1 MGNNRYRN
9 LDSSY
14 YIRRKP
20 RRRKRINTAVILG
33 AIGTL
38 VLITVISVTLMLLNK
53 AKEAEDAADLTSIQE
68 TIPEEEVI
76 SEEVAAVPEEETVAE
91 PEVVV
96 KQLSP
101 EVASFADGYT
111 VNATGSTADIVSE
124 EVISENAVLIDV
136 DKAEVIAQRAANV
149 KLCPASMTKILTILV
164 AAEHV
169 TNLDDT
175 FTITRDITDYT
186 FSNGCSIVG
195 FEVDEVVTVRDLMY
209 GTILP
214 SGADAGLALATYV
227 AGSQEAFVDMMNAK
241 LEELGLSDTAHFTNC
256 VGIYD
261 EDHYCTLID
270 MAMIMKAAVE
280 NDLAREVL
288 SAHKYTTSVTEQHPE
303 GITISNWFLRRIEDK
318 ETGGTVTCAKTGFVN
333 QSGSCAAS
341 YTVSGSGGHYICVSA
356 NAWSSWR
363 CIYDQVEIYQ
373 TYMK

>member
-1 MGNNRYRN
+1 MGKNRYRN

-20 RRRKRINTAVILG
+20 RRRKRVNLAVILG
-33 AIGTL
+33 AVGAL
-38 VLITVISVTLMLLNK
+38 ALITVVLATAMIIKRGKDS
-53 AKEAEDAADLTSIQE
+53 EDVADLGAIKES
-68 TIPEEEVI
+68 IPEEEIVPV
-76 SEEVAAVPEEETVAE
+76 EVESQPEEAEPE

-101 EVASFADGYT
+101 EVASFAEGYE
-111 VNATGSTADIVSE
+111 VSTPASASDIVSE
-124 EVISENAVLIDV
+124 EIISENAVLIDV
-136 DKAEVIAQRAANV
+136 DKAEVVAKRAADIRI
-149 KLCPASMTKILTILV
+149 CPASMTKILTILV

-227 AGSQEAFVDMMNAK
+227 AGSHEAFVDMMHAK
-241 LEELGLSDTAHFTNC
+241 LDELGLSDTAHFTNC

-261 EDHYCTLID
+261 EDHYCTLTD

-288 SAHKYTTSVTEQHPE
+288 SAHKYETSKTEQHPD
-303 GITISNWFLRRIEDK
+303 GIIISNWFLRRIEDK
-318 ETGGTVTCAKTGFVN
+318 ETGGTVQCAKTGFVN

-341 YTVSGSGGHYICVSA
+341 YTVSNSGGHYICVSA

>member
-9 LDSSY
+9 LDNSY

-20 RRRKRINTAVILG
+20 RKRKRINNVFVYG
-33 AIGTL
+33 L
-38 VLITVISVTLMLLNK
+38 VACLAFITVISIVLIKSNK
-53 AKEAEDAADLTSIQE
+53 KKAPDDAAELASIQE
-68 TIPEEEVI
+68 TIPETKEP
-76 SEEVAAVPEEETVAE
+76 VASQPEEIPEEQPEE
-91 PEVVV
+91 PVVEV
-96 KQLSP
+96 KELSP
-101 EVASFADGYT
+101 EVASFAPGYT
-111 VNATGSTADIVSE
+111 VNTTGKTADIVSE

-136 DKAEVIAQRAANV
+136 DKAEVVAKKAADIRI
-149 KLCPASMTKILTILV
+149 CPASMTKILTILV

-169 TNLDDT
+169 ENLDDT

-214 SGADAGLALATYV
+214 SGLALATYV
-227 AGSQEAFVDMMNAK
+227 AGSQEAFVDMMNQK
-241 LEELGLSDTAHFTNC
+241 LDELGLSDTAHFTNC

-261 EDHYCTLID
+261 EDHYCTLTD

-288 SAHKYTTSVTEQHPE
+288 SAHKYTTSPTEQHPE
-303 GITISNWFLRRIEDK
+303 GIIISNWFLRRIEDK

-333 QSGSCAAS
+333 QSGNCAAS
-341 YTVSGSGGHYICVSA
+341 YTVSNSGGHYICVSA
-356 NAWSSWR
+356 NSWSSWR

-373 TYMK
+373 KYMK